1 MVVIEPVESNS
12 IGEKVEN
19 TNEKVLP
26 KTKPPVVKRD
36 ESTTTS
42 SLAASSS
49 SSSAA
54 RIVEESTSHGNTAVG
69 DASDGFETASEA
81 DLNDDEDD
89 LVGEEQRTEEAE
101 KEEAKEGNREEGL
114 VGSKERDNAND
125 QHQEQQVD
133 LNQEQIIEKA
143 LAEAND
149 AKLEGN
155 TLFKDGQYEEALSK
169 YDIALQAV
177 SSIPESVELR
187 SVCHANRAAC
197 YSKMKKF
204 EDTIKECTKALE
216 LNASYIKVLLR
227 RAEAHE
233 MLEHFE
239 EAIADITKVLE
250 VDPSHDQARRQIVRL
265 KPLADEK
272 REKMKEEMIGKLKE
286 MGNSLL
292 GRFGMSVDNFKAVK
306 DPNTGSYSV
315 SFQR

>member
-1 MVVIEPVESNS
+1 MVVIEPAESRS
-12 IGEKVEN
+12 IGEEVEN
-19 TNEKVLP
+19 RKEKIP
-26 KTKPPVVKRD
+26 PETKPPEVERD
-36 ESTTTS
+36 ESTRTS
-42 SLAASSS
+42 SPAGAASSS
-49 SSSAA
+49 PSSSSAAA
-54 RIVEESTSHGNTAVG
+54 RIVEESTSHSNTAAG

-81 DLNDDEDD
+81 DLDDEDD
-89 LVGEEQRTEEAE
+89 GAGEKRRVEAE
-101 KEEAKEGNREEGL
+101 KEEGREGNREEGL
-114 VGSKERDNAND
+114 VGSNDRDSTTD
-125 QHQEQQVD
+125 QQQVD

-143 LAEAND
+143 LAEANG

-155 TLFKDGQYEEALSK
+155 ILFKDGQYEDALSK

-187 SVCHANRAAC
+187 SACHANRAAC

-216 LNASYIKVLLR
+216 LNPSYIKVLLR

-239 EAIADITKVLE
+239 EAIADMTKVLE

-286 MGNSLL
+286 MGNSIL

-306 DPNTGSYSV
+306 DPNTGSYSI